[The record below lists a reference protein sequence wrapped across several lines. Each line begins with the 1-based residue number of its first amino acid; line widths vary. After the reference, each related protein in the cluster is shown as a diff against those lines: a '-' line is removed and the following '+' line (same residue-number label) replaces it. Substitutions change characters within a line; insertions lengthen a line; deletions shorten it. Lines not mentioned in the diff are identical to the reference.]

1 MTITDTPRPRH
12 MVVDHRIDT
21 ATARPS
27 ASPPLYARHAGPLAL
42 AAGALIVVAQ
52 LVMLPFDPND
62 HVATSQS
69 PVFQAGGVA
78 YLVGFVTLLFALLG
92 AHGWQAHKAGRL
104 GAVAT
109 TTAVVGTM
117 LLGGDLW
124 FETFA
129 IPWLA
134 DGSSPEVLDSDPSI
148 LLGIGA
154 VASYLLFA
162 IGWALVGIAS
172 LRARVFPRTIAAAVV
187 VGGLVGFNALLSPFG
202 IPLGIAVAALGLW
215 MIRTRN
221 TPTPTPATV
230 RPGVSF

>member
-1 MTITDTPRPRH
+1 
-12 MVVDHRIDT
+12 
-21 ATARPS
+21 
-27 ASPPLYARHAGPLAL
+27 
-42 AAGALIVVAQ
+42 
-52 LVMLPFDPND
+52 
-62 HVATSQS
+62 
-69 PVFQAGGVA
+69 VFQVGGVA
-78 YLVGFVTLLFALLG
+78 YLAGFLTLVFALLG

-109 TTAVVGTM
+109 TTALVGTM

-134 DGSSPEVLDSDPSI
+134 DGPAPEVLDSDPSI

-154 VASYLLFA
+154 IASYLLFA

-172 LRARVFPRTIAAAVV
+172 LRAGVFPKTIAAAIV
-187 VGGLVGFNALLSPFG
+187 VGGLIGFNALLSPFAM
-202 IPLGIAVAALGLW
+202 PLGIAVATLGLW
-215 MIRTRN
+215 MIRTRT
-221 TPTPTPATV
+221 TPTTV